1 MQHRDSVNI
10 VFFADSLRMSGNWYL
25 FYLFRWFCCVAKL
38 ENCCAGWLDCKNVIL
53 WSIYPRQGMRQL
65 QFYIYLIKF
74 FQIICSLD
82 IDSLSQRSFE
92 EWGGIWIWILLP
104 RFWDPETLFCL
115 IHFPSHIIAAV
126 TFAFPFW
133 PGWLLQMCHFP
144 YTGSLLYAWPERH
157 GQFLSHSYWVSFG
170 SLWFPW
176 KSDIFSNLVVSL
188 TWWLSSFC
196 CKIQLK
202 FIYKFT
208 FIYVCIWM
216 RKKSIIRICQNI
228 YLFFY
233 FFGQYDLF
241 WTTYYSRRFCFIS
254 WYNICV

>member
-10 VFFADSLRMSGNWYL
+10 IFFADSLRMSGNWYL

-133 PGWLLQMCHFP
+133 PSWLLQMCHFP

-157 GQFLSHSYWVSFG
+157 GNSLDTATESPSALYDFPG
-170 SLWFPW
+170 SLT
-176 KSDIFSNLVVSL
+176 SSL
-188 TWWLSSFC
+188 TLWFLWLGDFHPFVARYSLNLYINLHLYMYIYK
-196 CKIQLK
+196 CKYIYSICINIHAHIY
-202 FIYKFT
+202 IYKFT
-208 FIYVCIWM
+208 FIY
-216 RKKSIIRICQNI
+216 
-228 YLFFY
+228 
-233 FFGQYDLF
+233 
-241 WTTYYSRRFCFIS
+241 TYMYI
-254 WYNICV
+254 